1 MSLTYLGAHLGH
13 IINFEILPQNAVIV
27 DGGVCQGD
35 FINELHHHT
44 NPEKFKIIGFEASSL
59 NSANMPAEFKG
70 VSDVKIYNKILVG
83 ENSNPYEKFIEYED
97 LPEWGNMTGLYDP
110 FAIERGKKRKETI
123 VETITLKKIF
133 DLYKLEQIDYLK
145 LDIEGA
151 EFDLVETM
159 TFEVAEKIKQ
169 LSMEVHYIRDLND
182 PDLLLRLINGLSN
195 KLVALGFETSYYS
208 NELYGFRRQ

>member
-1 MSLTYLGAHLGH
+1 MSLIYLGKHLGH
-13 IINFEILPQNAVIV
+13 IINFEMLPENATII

-35 FINELHHHT
+35 FINELHCYT

-83 ENSNPYEKFIEYED
+83 ESSNTHEKFIEYED
-97 LPEWGNMTGLYDP
+97 LPEWGNMNGMYDP
-110 FAIERGKKRKETI
+110 FAAERGKKRKETI

-133 DLYKLEQIDYLK
+133 DLYELGQIDYLK

-159 TFEVAEKIKQ
+159 TLEVAEKIKQ
-169 LSMEVHYIRDLND
+169 LSMEVHYIQD
-182 PDLLLRLINGLSN
+182 PSDPGLLQRLIDGLSN

-208 NELYGFRRQ
+208 NELYGFRK